1 MKPPT
6 LFVQP
11 VHSTPDHRP
20 MKTKRP
26 TNRLLPLLA
35 AFALLGSAHAQT
47 TAVPDYLSYQGR
59 ALNADGTA
67 IGAGTP
73 VNRTITFRVWDHPSN
88 GLTANLIYSEQQVVT
103 IANGE
108 FSALIGAGA
117 ATTGTPLGYS
127 ESTKGVPTVKISTPS
142 VFGAATRYLGV
153 TIDDGTA
160 AVDNEI
166 SPRQQFVTSSYAFRA
181 KVAESVDANA
191 ISSAMLAT
199 GAVGSTQLAAAS
211 VTNAKLGTDAVLTTN
226 IGNLNVTTAKLADLS
241 VTTAKLADLNV
252 TTAKIADANVTSIK
266 IADNAVDNT
275 KLRDSS
281 GLSVIGRT
289 GNTTGDPADIVASI
303 DGQVLRRSGTSVGFG
318 TVGTAG
324 IADDAIT
331 TAKIADASVSLAD
344 LVASVQQALCPPGT
358 ITAYGGSTPP
368 DGWLLC
374 NGASFSRSTY
384 ASLYAVISTAYGSA
398 DVNSFNVPDF
408 RGRFL
413 RGWDN
418 AIGRDPDRA
427 SRTAMATGGNTGDA
441 IGSIQTDAIQSHTH
455 AYSTPTTNN
464 RDGGTGATYSNREGA
479 VTSTTGAVSAGART
493 SNETRPIN
501 AYVNY
506 IIKF

>member
-1 MKPPT
+1 
-6 LFVQP
+6 
-11 VHSTPDHRP
+11 
-20 MKTKRP
+20 MKTTP
-26 TNRLLPLLA
+26 FTACFFYLLTALA
-35 AFALLGSAHAQT
+35 LIGSAHAQ

-88 GLTANLIYSEQQVVT
+88 GLAANLIYSEQQVVT
-103 IANGE
+103 ISNGE

-199 GAVGSTQLAAAS
+199 DAVGSTQLAAAS

-226 IGNLNVTTAKLADLS
+226 IGNLNVTTAKLADAS
-241 VTTAKLADLNV
+241 VTTAKLADSAV
-252 TTAKIADANVTSIK
+252 TTAKIADANVTTAKLATGSVNSTAILDGAITGTD
-266 IADNAVDNT
+266 IA
-275 KLRDSS
+275 
-281 GLSVIGRT
+281 
-289 GNTTGDPADIVASI
+289 NTTIPLGA
-303 DGQVLRRSGTSVGFG
+303 L
-318 TVGTAG
+318 
-324 IADDAIT
+324 
-331 TAKIADASVSLAD
+331 VSA
-344 LVASVQQALCPPGT
+344 VQQALCPPGT
-358 ITAYGGSTPP
+358 VVAYMGTTAPA
-368 DGWLLC
+368 GWLLC
-374 NGASFSRSTY
+374 NGASVSRTTY
-384 ASLYAVISTAYGSA
+384 ASLYAVIGNASGSA
-398 DVNSFNVPDF
+398 DTNSFNVPDF

-418 AIGRDPDRA
+418 NTGRDPDRF
-427 SRTAMATGGNTGDA
+427 SRTAMATGGNINDA
-441 IGSIQTDAIQSHTH
+441 IGSIQGDQLESHNH
-455 AYSTPTTNN
+455 HI
-464 RDGGTGATYSNREGA
+464 
-479 VTSTTGAVSAGART
+479 ART
-493 SNETRPIN
+493 VVDWNADAGFDHRSLTATTDDGHWTGQNTEFTGGNETRPIN

>member
-1 MKPPT
+1 
-6 LFVQP
+6 
-11 VHSTPDHRP
+11 
-20 MKTKRP
+20 MKTNRL
-26 TNRLLPLLA
+26 TTRLLPLLA

-47 TAVPDYLSYQGR
+47 TAVPDFLSYQGR

-88 GLTANLIYSEQQVVT
+88 GLAANLIYSEQQVVT

-226 IGNLNVTTAKLADLS
+226 IGNLNVTTAKIADLNVTTGKIADAS
-241 VTTAKLADLNV
+241 VTTAKIADANV
-252 TTAKIADANVTSIK
+252 TTAKIADANVTTAKIADLNVTTAKLADASVTGIK
-266 IADNAVDNT
+266 IASATIAAANLATGAVTSTGILDGTIATADMADSAVTTAKLADGSVVTADLADN
-275 KLRDSS
+275 
-281 GLSVIGRT
+281 SV
-289 GNTTGDPADIVASI
+289 
-303 DGQVLRRSGTSVGFG
+303 
-318 TVGTAG
+318 
-324 IADDAIT
+324 T
-331 TAKIADASVSLAD
+331 TAKIASGVNLSAGTLAATGNATIGSVGGNATLKVND
-344 LVASVQQALCPPGT
+344 KPVPVGEENLRIIRGSVNAAGEKLFGT
-358 ITAYGGSTPP
+358 GFTAAIDGATVKVTFPAGTFSSIPTVVVSPWDTSAGWTQYVTNITTTSFQST
-368 DGWLLC
+368 GAFSGIS
-374 NGASFSRSTY
+374 GASRQNFTF
-384 ASLYAVISTAYGSA
+384 I
-398 DVNSFNVPDF
+398 
-408 RGRFL
+408 
-413 RGWDN
+413 
-418 AIGRDPDRA
+418 AIGPR
-427 SRTAMATGGNTGDA
+427 
-441 IGSIQTDAIQSHTH
+441 
-455 AYSTPTTNN
+455 
-464 RDGGTGATYSNREGA
+464 
-479 VTSTTGAVSAGART
+479 
-493 SNETRPIN
+493 
-501 AYVNY
+501 
-506 IIKF
+506 